1 MQNPSQNIMLRR
13 LAILPL
19 LLCCLHAMAQTTEH
33 PWEFFWQQMVTADD
47 VEADW
52 GEDAYE
58 VLCEMEQEPIDVNSA
73 TREDLQRLPF
83 LSDQQIEDIQAYVYQ
98 YGGMRSLGELAMIPS
113 IDYNTRS
120 LLTYFIVC
128 GEEQKKMMPT
138 LQNILKYG
146 HHEVLLTGNVP
157 FYERRGDHDGY
168 LGYQYSHSVRYRF
181 SYSNRLKIGV
191 LGSQDAGEP
200 FFANK
205 NNLGYDNYSFY
216 AEAHRMGCLKSLVVG
231 RYRASFGMGLV
242 MNNDFSLGKA
252 AVLSSFANRTYG
264 LRAHTSRST
273 ADYLQGAAA
282 TVTVAHGLDVS
293 AFVSYRKIDATLN
306 DDSCISSIVTNG
318 YHRTATEMNK
328 KNNSWETTMGGNVNW
343 RWNGFHMGATATY
356 TAYGADLK
364 PDKSALYRQYYF
376 EGNDFWNV
384 SVDYGFQ
391 RARVAFAGETATG
404 GCGAFA
410 TINTLTLTPWSNLS
424 VMALYRFYGKEY
436 YAMHSRSFSE
446 GGRVQNET
454 GGYLGLKW
462 QPTNRIQLT
471 AYSDFAYFGAA
482 KYQALHSSKAWDNML
497 QGQYHAGNLTLTAR
511 YRLKWR
517 QYDNSEV
524 TALIGKTTHRG
535 RLTVAFTHHA
545 WAFATSADVVSSQF
559 ENSSVGWMA
568 SQNVNY
574 SLSWLRLGASVGYFN
589 TDDYESRVYGY
600 ERGPLYNYSYR
611 SYDGEGIRYSFFARA
626 DIGRSLMLIAQL
638 STTDYF
644 DRSQISSGYQLI
656 DRSSK
661 TDLQLQVRWKW

>member
-120 LLTYFIVC
+120 LLTFFIVC

-306 DDSCISSIVTNG
+306 GDSCISSIVTNG
-318 YHRTATEMNK
+318 YHRTAKEMNK

-364 PDKSALYRQYYF
+364 PDKSALYRQYYP